1 MSSYDINDHEIQ
13 LVFMNTEAIN
23 IDYWA
28 INRLDFNTC
37 GESHIF
43 DKQKKQM
50 DVAVELESLYLDVD
64 ITDPRYFRHTHRL
77 ADGDSIRL
85 DGEACIAHIKNSPDI
100 THLCINGTMY
110 RVPWEY
116 ESYNTMCGAIAYNNK
131 LQRTSVL
138 KTTGS
143 CETLMVEIRKAVD
156 SVDIYYNQGVE
167 DGKVNLQACEGK
179 DAL

>member
-28 INRLDFNTC
+28 INRLDFKTC
-37 GESHIF
+37 GESHTF
-43 DKQKKQM
+43 DPQKKQM
-50 DVAVELESLYLDVD
+50 DFAVELESLYLDVD
-64 ITDPRYFRHTHRL
+64 IADPRYFRHTRRL
-77 ADGDSIRL
+77 VDEDSIRL

-116 ESYNTMCGAIAYNNK
+116 ESYRNMCGAIAYNNK
-131 LQRTSVL
+131 LQRTSLL
-138 KTTGS
+138 KTNVG
-143 CETLMVEIRKAVD
+143 CETLMVEIRKADD

-167 DGKVNLQACEGK
+167 DGKVNLPDCEGT
-179 DAL
+179 DAG